1 VGYAKKSE
9 AKPPN
14 GDASRNR
21 CATGEEL
28 AIKRACFRSV
38 LLSKFGWKGQEKKV
52 LEEQAQ
58 KLAGRGKRRKR
69 AVERTSVPEAV
80 AKPRYVSL
88 DEEDAVP
95 QTEPWASRK
104 KEGPRAALGITAGDG
119 SEDGDGGRRVT
130 GGAVEMVKVFGPGGM
145 LEKSMFGGY
154 EHRAAQL
161 EMAEAVHDAFQEK
174 HHAIVEAGTGTG
186 KTLAYL
192 LPAICSGRRVVIS
205 TATKSLQEQL
215 YQKDIPFL
223 QKHFAPKLKVAV
235 MKGRGNFLCRTKLH
249 AMADAPML
257 KGLEELDA
265 FRQMKDWARL
275 TETGD
280 RAELTF
286 LADDSE
292 LWTRLDARRDTCTGQ
307 KCPEFNECFVTAMHA
322 RAKDADL
329 IIVNHHLFFAD
340 LALKHD
346 DFGSILPEYSAVV
359 FDEAHEIEDVAS
371 DYFGRQISN
380 YRFEEL
386 ARDADQA
393 LRLLRLGTPSLLRR
407 TQRIRERS
415 RTFFESFPPREGRF
429 PFSRNEREAFLEQNL
444 EAYSALMD
452 ALKGLETEFAAVTQK
467 PEELTRLGRRSF
479 ELRQEMAFLFESN
492 EKNFVYWFERR
503 SKGVFLA
510 ATPIDVSQILRERLF
525 EQFDT
530 VVLTS
535 ATLTVGNRF
544 DYIKQRLGLD
554 HVKERTLPPEFQYGE
569 QALLYLP
576 QRMPDVRDAGF
587 QAKAADEISRLLE
600 LSEGRAFCLF
610 TSYSQMRDLY
620 TRVSARSPFPLL
632 LQGTAPRSVLLERF
646 KTTPNAVL
654 FATASFWQGVD
665 VPGEQLSCVIV
676 DRLPFA
682 VPSDPIVAARV
693 RALNEEGRNAFAEY
707 QVPAAVLALKQGFGR
722 LIRSKTDRGVLSILD
737 NRIQRMAYG
746 KIFIESLPKYGKT
759 QELKDVEGFFERGAR
774 KRQSVC

>member
-1 VGYAKKSE
+1 LVKRGSKAVKSSFE
-9 AKPPN
+9 TTIAA
-14 GDASRNR
+14 DA
-21 CATGEEL
+21 AETP
-28 AIKRACFRSV
+28 
-38 LLSKFGWKGQEKKV
+38 
-52 LEEQAQ
+52 
-58 KLAGRGKRRKR
+58 
-69 AVERTSVPEAV
+69 ER
-80 AKPRYVSL
+80 RYVSF
-88 DEEDAVP
+88 EEAETDA
-95 QTEPWASRK
+95 
-104 KEGPRAALGITAGDG
+104 PR
-119 SEDGDGGRRVT
+119 RRVKRV
-130 GGAVEMVKVFGPGGM
+130 VEVRSEPDAEPGEAILTPVDMAEVFGPGGL
-145 LEKSMFGGY
+145 LERSMIGGY
-154 EHRAAQL
+154 EHRPAQL
-161 EMAEAVHDAFQEK
+161 EMAELVHDAFQTR

-223 QKHFAPKLKVAV
+223 QKHFAPNLNVAV
-235 MKGRGNFLCRTKLH
+235 MKGRSNFLCRSKMDQL
-249 AMADAPML
+249 ADSPML
-257 KGLEELDA
+257 KGMEELDA
-265 FRQMKDWARL
+265 FRQIRDWAKL

-286 LADDSE
+286 LPDDSE
-292 LWTRLDARRDTCTGQ
+292 LWARLDARRDTCTGQ
-307 KCPEFNECFVTAMHA
+307 KCPDFNRCFLTAMHGRA
-322 RAKDADL
+322 READL

-386 ARDADQA
+386 ARDADQT
-393 LRLLRLGTPSLLRR
+393 LRVLKLGSPSLLRR
-407 TQRIRERS
+407 TQRLRERS
-415 RTFFESFPPREGRF
+415 RTFFESFPPRDGRF
-429 PFSRNEREAFLEQNL
+429 PFSRSEREAFIDQNRD
-444 EAYSALMD
+444 AYTGLTD
-452 ALKGLETEFAAVTQK
+452 ALKSIETEFAALTQK

-479 ELRQEMAFLFESN
+479 ELRQELSFLFESN
-492 EKNFVYWFERR
+492 ERNFVYWFERR
-503 SKGVFLA
+503 NKGVFLT

-544 DYIKQRLGLD
+544 DYIRQRLGVE
-554 HVKERTLPPEFQYGE
+554 HAKERTLPPEFHYGQ

-576 QRMPDVRDAGF
+576 PRMPDVRDAGF
-587 QAKAADEISRLLE
+587 ASKAADEILRLLE

-610 TSYSQMRDLY
+610 TSYAQMRDLHE
-620 TRVSARSPFPLL
+620 RVSARSPYPLL
-632 LQGTAPRSVLLERF
+632 LQGTAPRSALLERF
-646 KTTPNAVL
+646 KGTPNAVL

-693 RALNEEGRNAFAEY
+693 RALDEEGRNSFAEY
-707 QVPAAVLALKQGFGR
+707 QVPQAVLALKQGFGR
-722 LIRSKTDRGVLSILD
+722 LIRAKTDRGVLSLLD

-746 KIFIESLPKYGKT
+746 KIFMESLPPYAT
-759 QELKDVEGFFERGAR
+759 TRELADVERFMEAG
-774 KRQSVC
+774 KPT

>member
-1 VGYAKKSE
+1 MAKRVSKV
-9 AKPPN
+9 AGKPSKEN
-14 GDASRNR
+14 ENTAAASMP
-21 CATGEEL
+21 
-28 AIKRACFRSV
+28 
-38 LLSKFGWKGQEKKV
+38 
-52 LEEQAQ
+52 
-58 KLAGRGKRRKR
+58 
-69 AVERTSVPEAV
+69 ER
-80 AKPRYVSL
+80 RYVSF
-88 DEEDAVP
+88 DEEEAP
-95 QTEPWASRK
+95 ALAK
-104 KEGPRAALGITAGDG
+104 KVSPSGGNRSAMGGVTAIHVDMK
-119 SEDGDGGRRVT
+119 E
-130 GGAVEMVKVFGPGGM
+130 VFGPGGM
-145 LEKSMFGGY
+145 LERSMIGGY
-154 EHRAAQL
+154 EHRPAQL
-161 EMAEAVHDAFQEK
+161 EMAELVHDAFQTR

-223 QKHFAPKLKVAV
+223 QKHFAPNLKVAV
-235 MKGRGNFLCRTKLH
+235 MKGRANFLCRAKLH
-249 AMADAPML
+249 QMADSPML
-257 KGLEELDA
+257 KGMEDLDS
-265 FRQMKDWARL
+265 FRQMREWAKL

-286 LADDSE
+286 LPDDSD
-292 LWTRLDARRDTCTGQ
+292 LWARLDARRDTCTGQ

-322 RAKDADL
+322 RAREADI

-386 ARDADQA
+386 ARDADQT
-393 LRLLRLGTPSLLRR
+393 LRILKLGSPALLRR
-407 TQRIRERS
+407 TQRLRERS
-415 RTFFESFPPREGRF
+415 RTFFESFPSRDGRF
-429 PFSRNEREAFLEQNL
+429 PFSRGEREAFIEQHH
-444 EAYSALMD
+444 EAYSGLTD
-452 ALKGLETEFAAVTQK
+452 ALKSIETEFAALAQK

-479 ELRQEMAFLFESN
+479 ELRQELGFLFESN
-492 EKNFVYWFERR
+492 ERNFVYWFERR
-503 SKGVFLA
+503 NKGVFLA

-530 VVLTS
+530 IVLTS

-544 DYIKQRLGLD
+544 DYIRQRLGLD
-554 HVKERTLPPEFQYGE
+554 NAKERTLPPEFHYPE
-569 QALLYLP
+569 QSLLYLP
-576 QRMPDVRDAGF
+576 PRMPDVRDAGF
-587 QAKAADEISRLLE
+587 QAKAADEILRLLE

-610 TSYSQMRDLY
+610 TSYAQMKDLFE
-620 TRVSARSPFPLL
+620 RVNMRSPHPLF

-646 KTTPNAVL
+646 KNTPNAVL

-693 RALNEEGRNAFAEY
+693 RALDEEGRNAFAEY
-707 QVPAAVLALKQGFGR
+707 QVPQAVLALKQGFGR
-722 LIRSKTDRGVLSILD
+722 LIRAKTDRGVLSLLD

-746 KIFIESLPKYGKT
+746 KIFMESLPKYATT
-759 QELKDVEGFFERGAR
+759 QELGQVERFFAAA
-774 KRQSVC
+774 KPA